1 MEAKMAGHSGRCFRA
16 WRKTRARKLRQGR
29 PWERPIRQKVPLAL
43 RPFLNA
49 ERSQKHAGAA
59 AMANAIARYA
69 QHQAMIGAP
78 RRGVARGQ

>member
-1 MEAKMAGHSGRCFRA
+1 MSAHTGRCFRA
-16 WRKTRARKLRQGR
+16 WRRTVARKAAQGQ
-29 PWERPIRQKVPLAL
+29 PWERSIRQKVPLAL

-69 QHQAMIGAP
+69 QHQMMIGAP
-78 RRGVARGQ
+78 RRGGARGQ